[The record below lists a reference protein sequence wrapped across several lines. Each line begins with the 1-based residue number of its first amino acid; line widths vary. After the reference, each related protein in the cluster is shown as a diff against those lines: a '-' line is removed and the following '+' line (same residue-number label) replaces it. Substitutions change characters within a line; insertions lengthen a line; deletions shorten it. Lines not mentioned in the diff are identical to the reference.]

1 MKRCSLLLATVGLVM
16 GAIALGPTRPA
27 QAFSVSFTPTG
38 SSDGSGIPLLNV
50 VPGDPVAFDV
60 LFDSSGLLSGDVVN
74 EIDVYMA
81 FDSAELFAPSYPG
94 ATEIPP
100 THSGSGIRYQGL
112 TYSRLNIAGN
122 TGSSSIRSIGKISFT
137 ASSNLPADSELDFS
151 LLLTG
156 VRGTRASSPISF
168 FTSSPHSSVSG
179 LGSTYQTI
187 EVQSAARAVPTPAL
201 LPGMVAFGLGLV
213 RKRKQEWVG

>member
-1 MKRCSLLLATVGLVM
+1 MKRCSLLLATAGLVM

-27 QAFSVSFTPTG
+27 QAFMVSFTPTG
-38 SSDGSGIPLLNV
+38 SSDGSGIPLLQV
-50 VPGDPVAFDV
+50 VPSDPVVFDV
-60 LFDSSGLLSGDVVN
+60 LFDSSGLSSGDVVN

-100 THSGSGIRYQGL
+100 THGGSDIRYQGL
-112 TYSRLNIAGN
+112 TYSGLNIAGN
-122 TGSSSIRSIGKISFT
+122 TAPRSIGKISFT

-168 FTSSPHSSVSG
+168 FIFSPHSSVSG

-187 EVQSAARAVPTPAL
+187 KVQGPTTAVPTPAL

-213 RKRKQEWVG
+213 RKRKEELVG